1 MIEMEHGTFRAFQ
14 RHRREKT
21 EPCDL
26 CKAARRGYEHG
37 YKNAVA
43 NTEARFERAS
53 HSSQLTE
60 RALNVCR
67 LLVHKRPYPVVREL
81 AVAVVREADADAT
94 IEAYEKAQAAA

>member
-67 LLVHKRPYPVVREL
+67 GLVLRRPPAPLREL
-81 AVAVVREADADAT
+81 AVAIIREADAELAGEDPTWRAV
-94 IEAYEKAQAAA
+94 A